1 MQQLV
6 TDEEAHLFTYKS
18 FVSSLEKMEEL
29 LGGNFDEGIISEDED
44 FKEFKFVEIT
54 SDGGVI
60 QKMLLNTLLDHSI
73 ASEDGFYV
81 YLNS

>member
-1 MQQLV
+1 
-6 TDEEAHLFTYKS
+6 
-18 FVSSLEKMEEL
+18 MEEL